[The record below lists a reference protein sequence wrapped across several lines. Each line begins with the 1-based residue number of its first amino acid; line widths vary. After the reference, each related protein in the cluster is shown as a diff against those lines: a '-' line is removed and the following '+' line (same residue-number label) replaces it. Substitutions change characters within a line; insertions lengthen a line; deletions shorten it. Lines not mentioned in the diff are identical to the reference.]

1 MAYKMKTI
9 SFLTI
14 WLFALAATAIL
25 PGSISA
31 DPIPGPTR
39 PACPIQSAPD
49 RIIVNFSGSEKLC
62 SYLNPAGCASS
73 NSPVAVNLA
82 AGKYK
87 VTLSSWDGYLGR
99 TAISQP
105 NEQWYASVVNASGE
119 LAASSV
125 INDLADNVAAASL
138 TQVVNDTPNFLTL
151 ASAATKVIGKHAFPG
166 SADAVSANSVFPLCA
181 AFDKIPA
188 ISPPPPALD
197 GSCFTSPA
205 SVQIGS
211 SVSWSATATGGAGTY
226 TYSWSGDEN
235 LSGASTIVTRTYSS
249 AGMKLGTVEI
259 TSGAQSVQRTCS
271 ASITP
276 RTCETGCGGGLNQPN
291 VVLYKKTTSS
301 PLVSASIYLAQTPYT
316 ASAASASVFLSQ
328 IPYTGLRA
336 EGMKAVF
343 YTALLLAISGLLAYI
358 AILKWRRKKRRRKE
372 TVFLRD
378 ITPIPRAIRQ

>member
-31 DPIPGPTR
+31 DPIPGLTR

-138 TQVVNDTPNFLTL
+138 DRKSTRL
-151 ASAATKVIGKHAFPG
+151 
-166 SADAVSANSVFPLCA
+166 NSSHMS
-181 AFDKIPA
+181 
-188 ISPPPPALD
+188 IS
-197 GSCFTSPA
+197 
-205 SVQIGS
+205 
-211 SVSWSATATGGAGTY
+211 Y
-226 TYSWSGDEN
+226 
-235 LSGASTIVTRTYSS
+235 
-249 AGMKLGTVEI
+249 
-259 TSGAQSVQRTCS
+259 
-271 ASITP
+271 
-276 RTCETGCGGGLNQPN
+276 
-291 VVLYKKTTSS
+291 
-301 PLVSASIYLAQTPYT
+301 
-316 ASAASASVFLSQ
+316 
-328 IPYTGLRA
+328 
-336 EGMKAVF
+336 AVF
-343 YTALLLAISGLLAYI
+343 
-358 AILKWRRKKRRRKE
+358 
-372 TVFLRD
+372 
-378 ITPIPRAIRQ
+378 